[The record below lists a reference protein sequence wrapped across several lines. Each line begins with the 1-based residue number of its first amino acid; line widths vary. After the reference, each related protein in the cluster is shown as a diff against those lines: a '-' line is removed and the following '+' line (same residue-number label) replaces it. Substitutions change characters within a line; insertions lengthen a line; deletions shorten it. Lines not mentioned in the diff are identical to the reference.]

1 MSIDSNSAS
10 GWADFIKTPPSFNST
25 PHSQHIL
32 LSSSFQTTP
41 PPEIL
46 ETDISNLFSNLKIGD
61 PSSMAGS
68 IPSASS
74 SQIPVDYLTENRTL
88 LIENVHPETTEK
100 EIRDMFSLQEEDSGL
115 YQIHMEDVS
124 KGIVTVDYYDL
135 RKSYSAI
142 MKLNGKVLHNTII
155 KVDYAP
161 QPKDF
166 DPKHPPNTGTI
177 VVFHLPKKVTEDKII
192 ATFSPFG
199 EIRQVRMST
208 AKNEITAFVEYFDLR
223 AAKKALNTKNGK
235 FVMGAR
241 IKIEFSTPHSV
252 RKKQQQQR
260 PIPHP

>member
-32 LSSSFQTTP
+32 LSSSYQTTP

-61 PSSMAGS
+61 PAAYAG
-68 IPSASS
+68 IVPSAAS
-74 SQIPVDYLTENRTL
+74 SQIPVDYLYENRTL
-88 LIENVHPETTEK
+88 LIENVHPETTEQEIK
-100 EIRDMFSLQEEDSGL
+100 EMFSLQEKDSSL
-115 YQIHMEDVS
+115 YQIHMDNIS

-161 QPKDF
+161 QQADI
-166 DPKHPPNTGTI
+166 DPKHPPNNGTI
-177 VVFHLPKKVTEDKII
+177 VVFHLPKKVTEDKIV

-199 EIRQVRMST
+199 EIRQVRMSPS
-208 AKNEITAFVEYFDLR
+208 KNEITAFIEYFDLR

-235 FVMGAR
+235 YVMGAR
-241 IKIEFSTPHSV
+241 IKIEYSTPHSV
-252 RKKQQQQR
+252 RKKQQQR